1 MPTINILDLNNRVG
15 ALEKK
20 EDQDTTDYEKL
31 SNLPKINTVELKGSK
46 TSSDL
51 GLAGAADIAAEFNT
65 ETTYTKGVMVY
76 HEGKL
81 YQFDEDHTAGAWI
94 GTDAHETNV
103 SDAILESGGGGG
115 QKTYGTAVDITTATQ
130 SNPYTCPSDGVVN
143 LQSGYASGNYTA
155 LFKVGWTGFMAI
167 AKGNENQANG
177 AMTVPV
183 LKGDQLYVQ
192 YSGTPTANYYPYE

>member
-1 MPTINILDLNNRVG
+1 MGSTNILDMNNRIS
-15 ALEKK
+15 ALEKG
-20 EDQDTTDYEKL
+20 
-31 SNLPKINTVELKGSK
+31 GSGESTAANK
-46 TSSDL
+46 T
-51 GLAGAADIAAEFNT
+51 DIAAEFNT
-65 ETTYTKGVMVY
+65 TTTYTKGVMVY

-81 YQFDEDHTAGAWI
+81 YQFDEEHTAGDWI

-103 SDAILESGGGGG
+103 SDAILESGGG
-115 QKTYGTAVDITTATQ
+115 QKTYGSAVNITSTAQ

-155 LFKVGWTGFMAI
+155 LFKVGWDGFMAI

-177 AMTVPV
+177 AITVPV